1 MIHDQAK
8 PRKLGRYELE
18 ECLGTEDGIDTYRAR
33 VRGLAGFDRIFA
45 VKCLHRGRGTPINL
59 NDPFIRVAKRV
70 ANITDNRL
78 ARILDAD
85 VIDGIA
91 IAVTEFVHGLDLDR
105 FRECAQVAGVLATG
119 SDESAEKWQK
129 IVAYIGAEVAGGLA
143 AIHALSPPLVHGSL
157 CPRNI
162 ITTARGG
169 IKVLDMGLRQ
179 AALTEGESISPRAR
193 AYAGPEPAGTPPGPT
208 SDMRALG
215 AMLFELA
222 TGELPPPGV
231 TSAATRTI
239 LEALWPAMADFIAG
253 LLAEDPALRPSAE
266 ESARILGAYWSDV
279 TDAAMVAEM
288 TALVRNF
295 SAFVADAT
303 LPSTP
308 TPLPTEPRQAD
319 AELPVPAAVSSLAP
333 PPPPLPPPSPF
344 PPFALSSSGSFL
356 AVSDEP
362 TRVMPGENYA
372 SDIFQSFPADVASPA
387 DAANSAEEPTAS
399 WSDARVDEAKS
410 ADGNLEMMPS
420 LAIDLP
426 DIETTNDSPPIPELA
441 DWGAQALAALG
452 NQAGVEMPSLPTA
465 PEMASAEPAVQET
478 APPPVNDPDIEDA
491 FAFVPPTQ
499 PAAPPL
505 PPMAS
510 PPPPVENKPK
520 RTTSAAS
527 VSEILGKKD
536 VLIWPLSPTSL
547 EADLVHDPQDP
558 GAIMANAFEAPATD
572 FEEPSGHL
580 PDASGGEHSEGQP
593 GANSAL
599 ETTAFVLE
607 EEAPDADEW
616 APARLAYEMPASE
629 DAQVR
634 PSASHEAMGAK
645 PDPAKD
651 ADGNSVDVRPSRTRR
666 VIITAV
672 VTAGICGILAG
683 GVVKMGVFG
692 KRIAS
697 PALPTHPSA
706 QTRSVLPPPPAPK
719 PVAAKAPQ
727 SPPATEKPIAQPAPV
742 APATPTPTVAGEKP
756 VPVAPAT
763 PTPTVAGGK
772 PASAVSMI
780 GLPIATEPSGAMV
793 WIDGEEQGKTPCA
806 VKLKPG
812 SARLVLVHAGYLTS
826 QSSMEVR
833 EGAKIDVT
841 LKAVEP
847 PLQGEARFRAECK
860 TEGKLP
866 LVVDGKETGILCP
879 YSKMR
884 FEPGVHTVGV
894 LVPSTGKVYEKE
906 LTFSAGVRSLSFNH

>member
-18 ECLGTEDGIDTYRAR
+18 ECLGTEGSIDTYRAR

-45 VKCLHRGRGTPINL
+45 VKCLHRGRGIPINL

-179 AALTEGESISPRAR
+179 AALNADESISPRAL
-193 AYAGPEPAGTPPGPT
+193 AYAGPEPADAPPGPT

-215 AMLFELA
+215 AILFELA

-231 TSAATRTI
+231 TSAAARTI
-239 LEALWPAMADFIAG
+239 LEALWPSMADFIAG

-303 LPSTP
+303 LPGTP
-308 TPLPTEPRQAD
+308 APLPVKPRQDD
-319 AELPVPAAVSSLAP
+319 AESPVQAAVPSLAP
-333 PPPPLPPPSPF
+333 LPSPLPPSSPF
-344 PPFALSSSGSFL
+344 PPFAPSSSGNFL

-372 SDIFQSFPADVASPA
+372 SDISQSFPV
-387 DAANSAEEPTAS
+387 DAASLAEEPTAS
-399 WSDARVDEAKS
+399 WSDASVDGAKG
-410 ADGNLEMMPS
+410 AGDNLEMMPS
-420 LAIDLP
+420 LAIALP
-426 DIETTNDSPPIPELA
+426 DVETTNDSPPIPELA
-441 DWGAQALAALG
+441 DWGAQAMAALG
-452 NQAGVEMPSLPTA
+452 DQAGVEIPSLPAA
-465 PEMASAEPAVQET
+465 PEMASAEPALQET
-478 APPPVNDPDIEDA
+478 APPPVNAPAIKDA
-491 FAFVPPTQ
+491 FAFVPPPQ
-499 PAAPPL
+499 PTAPPL

-520 RTTSAAS
+520 RTTNATS
-527 VSEILGKKD
+527 VSEILGGKD

-547 EADLVHDPQDP
+547 EADLVHEPQDP

-572 FEEPSGHL
+572 CEELSGHL
-580 PDASGGEHSEGQP
+580 PDASDGERSEEQAV
-593 GANSAL
+593 ANSAL
-599 ETTAFVLE
+599 ETTACVLE
-607 EEAPDADEW
+607 EEAPDTEEW
-616 APARLAYEMPASE
+616 APTRLAYAMPASE
-629 DAQVR
+629 EAPVR
-634 PSASHEAMGAK
+634 PSASRAVLGAK
-645 PDPAKD
+645 TDLAKN
-651 ADGNSVDVRPSRTRR
+651 ANNNSVDVRPSRTRR
-666 VIITAV
+666 VIITAA
-672 VTAGICGILAG
+672 VTAGICGIVAG

-692 KRIAS
+692 KKSVS

-706 QTRSVLPPPPAPK
+706 QTRSVLPPSPAPK
-719 PVAAKAPQ
+719 PVAVKAPQ
-727 SPPATEKPIAQPAPV
+727 SPPATEKPIAQPVPV
-742 APATPTPTVAGEKP
+742 APATPIPTVTGGKP

-763 PTPTVAGGK
+763 PIPTVAGGK
-772 PASAVSMI
+772 PASAPSVI
-780 GLPIATEPSGAMV
+780 RLPITTEPAGAMV
-793 WIDGEEQGKTPCA
+793 WIDGEEQGKTPCV

-812 SARLVLVHAGYLTS
+812 SARLVLVHAGYLTN
-826 QSSMEVR
+826 QSSMDVR
-833 EGAKIDVT
+833 EGAKVDVT

-866 LVVDGKETGILCP
+866 VIVDGKETGILCP

-884 FEPGVHTVGV
+884 FEPGIHTIGV

-906 LTFSAGVRSLSFNH
+906 LTFSAGVRSISFNH